1 MPNNRRGYTA
11 PKKERT
17 FWLTHWLKT
26 IRPTL
31 PTISL
36 GSELPISFL
45 FRFFWIAF
53 LGVIYIYFQHR
64 HDNLIREVIVQR
76 KEMEEIRASYIT
88 QQARFM
94 FASKQSE
101 VRKRLEDANL
111 STNLEP
117 PTKIQ
122 VP

>member
-11 PKKERT
+11 PKNQKVP
-17 FWLTHWLKT
+17 WIKDWLKT

-31 PTISL
+31 PTFSL
-36 GSELPISFL
+36 GTELPLSFL
-45 FRFFWIAF
+45 LRFFWIAF

-64 HDNLIREVIVQR
+64 HDNLIREVIVKR
-76 KEMEEIRASYIT
+76 KEMEEVRASYIT

-94 FASKQSE
+94 YDSKQSE
-101 VRKRLEDANL
+101 VRKRLEDAKL